1 MARWIKL
8 TFAAVGITL
17 GGGLILCASLWFG
30 YTELKGY
37 SSNPLTYSN
46 CITESEAKI
55 SNVAGW
61 DFEVEDT
68 NCDTLAKDEAVR
80 VFAIRSG
87 ADQSSWGRIFA
98 RRRLVFQ
105 YDPGNQDALVPAINA
120 IGKNGILIS
129 IPRVSYI
136 YEKNAR
142 VGDTAVAYDIKRVDY
157 P

>member
-1 MARWIKL
+1 MPTIVRVVVISL
-8 TFAAVGITL
+8 LILFAAPI
-17 GGGLILCASLWFG
+17 GLWVG
-30 YTELKGY
+30 YTQLKGY
-37 SSNPLTYSN
+37 SSNPLTYSS
-46 CITESEAKI
+46 CITTSKAKV

-80 VFAIRSG
+80 VFAIRSD
-87 ADQSSWGRIFA
+87 ANRSSWTRFLA

-105 YDPGNQDALVPAINA
+105 YDPWNQDELVPNIAATGN
-120 IGKNGILIS
+120 NDILIS

-136 YEKNAR
+136 YKQNR
-142 VGDTAVAYDIKRVDY
+142 LIGHTAVAYDIKKVDY